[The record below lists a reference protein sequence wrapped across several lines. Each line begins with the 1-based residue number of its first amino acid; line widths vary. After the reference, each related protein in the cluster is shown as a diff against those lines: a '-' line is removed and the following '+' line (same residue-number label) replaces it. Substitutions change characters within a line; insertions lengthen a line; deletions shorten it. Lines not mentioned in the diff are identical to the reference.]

1 MYSIE
6 LKTLTR
12 DFLKKTPLSMMK
24 NSDGTFGVLLR
35 KSMNEFNIIDL
46 DTKKKYHFNSI
57 DEVVMKGWVV
67 D

>member
-1 MYSIE
+1 MYSSE

-12 DFLKKTPLSMMK
+12 NFLEKEPLSMMK
-24 NSDGTFGVLLR
+24 NSDGSFGILLR
-35 KSMNEFNIIDL
+35 KSMNEFNIVDL

-57 DEVVMKGWVV
+57 DEVIINGWVV